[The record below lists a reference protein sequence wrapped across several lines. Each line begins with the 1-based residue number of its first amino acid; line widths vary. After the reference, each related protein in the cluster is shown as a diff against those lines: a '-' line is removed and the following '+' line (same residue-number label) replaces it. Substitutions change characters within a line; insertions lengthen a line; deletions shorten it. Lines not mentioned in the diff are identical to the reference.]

1 LAPSAMNSLVDV
13 NVWLPFLVKEHVH
26 HARTRAWFETLAV
39 DEAGLCRVVQ
49 LSLLRLLG
57 NRTIMANAAL
67 TAADAWGR
75 VSELLRDE
83 RVKFHR
89 EPPGVDSLL
98 GELLSPPG
106 ACGNFVMDAYL
117 AAFAIS
123 SNLRLA
129 TFDRG
134 FQQFRGLR
142 LTLLDS

>member
-1 LAPSAMNSLVDV
+1 MMHSLVDV

-26 HARTRAWFETLAV
+26 HARARAWFETLAP

-57 NRTIMANAAL
+57 NRTIMAKGAL

-98 GELLSPPG
+98 GELLSSPG
-106 ACGNFVMDAYL
+106 ARGNFVMDAYL
-117 AAFAIS
+117 AAFAMS

-142 LTLLDS
+142 VTLVDS